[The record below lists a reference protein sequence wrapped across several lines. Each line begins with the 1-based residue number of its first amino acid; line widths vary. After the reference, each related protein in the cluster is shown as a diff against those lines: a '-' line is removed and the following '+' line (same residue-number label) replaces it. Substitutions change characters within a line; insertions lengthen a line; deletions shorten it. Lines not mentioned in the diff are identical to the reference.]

1 MKRRAAASGPARVLQ
16 LLVVAAAACLCI
28 CEQRTVLVTD
38 SASLAASLRDSSVNN
53 IAVEGG
59 FLPAPGLCLDLV
71 PYIWKFLKAITDCCR
86 VRRWCHLSLV
96 FRRSLGQVG
105 MQHVPHQSLA
115 RAHLW
120 RVCWCAVNAILS
132 SRYCPTYSVG
142 DAGFQGS

>member
-53 IAVEGG
+53 IAVKGV
-59 FLPAPGLCLDLV
+59 FLPAPSLCLDFV
-71 PYIWKFLKAITDCCR
+71 PYMWMFLKAITDCCR

-96 FRRSLGQVG
+96 LRRSLGQVG
-105 MQHVPHQSLA
+105 MQHVPHQSPA

-120 RVCWCAVNAILS
+120 LVCWCAINAILG
-132 SRYCPTYSVG
+132 SRICPACSAG